1 MIKPKEYICDIC
13 GHPLPARHF
22 GNFVIPQIQE
32 GYIMFIRRYVD
43 YIGGGGVHSKV
54 KLDICPECMEEMK
67 EEVVKRLRQ
76 KEKK

>member
-1 MIKPKEYICDIC
+1 MIKPEEYICDIC
-13 GHPLPARHF
+13 GHPLPAKHF
-22 GNFVIPQIQE
+22 TIPQIRD
-32 GYIMFIRRYVD
+32 GYIMYIQRYVD

-67 EEVVKRLRQ
+67 TEVVKRLRQ